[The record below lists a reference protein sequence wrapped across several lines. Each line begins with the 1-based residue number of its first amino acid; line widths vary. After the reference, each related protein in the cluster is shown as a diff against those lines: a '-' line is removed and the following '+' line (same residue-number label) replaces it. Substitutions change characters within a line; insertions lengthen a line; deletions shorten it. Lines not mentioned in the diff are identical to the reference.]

1 MESNG
6 GISMPFLQNDEVLTT
21 DEAIAYLRIS
31 KPTFL
36 KYVHLGKIRAV
47 KAGKGWRVLESE
59 LARFLKGEDVTER
72 EPVRQ
77 DPHEESS
84 RPAVTPLS

>member
-1 MESNG
+1 MS
-6 GISMPFLQNDEVLTT
+6 FLENDEVLTT

-59 LARFLKGEDVTER
+59 LTRFLKGEEVTER

-77 DPHEESS
+77 DSHEASS
-84 RPAVTPLS
+84 RPAVIPLS